1 MLHFI
6 FVYAGNTFYVKGHY
20 LYEHNNGHLAMSKDN
35 RLGAVRYGV
44 QALER
49 IPGVIAQYQERN
61 AKLAQD
67 IAEYQRIAG
76 KPWGKEDDL
85 KGLKTELDALEKQI
99 QASLDETT
107 KNMP

>member
-1 MLHFI
+1 M
-6 FVYAGNTFYVKGHY
+6 
-20 LYEHNNGHLAMSKDN
+20 
-35 RLGAVRYGV
+35 

-107 KNMP
+107 KNMPKPEELPYKFSKEGRYHKVTFAREAYPFVSISEMPVAIGTVT